1 MHVPMATSKVEI
13 DFITNENK
21 KISDMENIVSIL
33 SIIVVDMILLD
44 SYN

>member
-1 MHVPMATSKVEI
+1 MHVPVATSKVEI

-21 KISDMENIVSIL
+21 KLSDMENIVSIL
-33 SIIVVDMILLD
+33 SIIVVDIILLD